1 MVKIIEY
8 QKDNTRLYKFR
19 LYVGDGRYIKRT
31 GFTSIKQAKNEA
43 INIKSEVLKGTYF
56 KPKAIKVNDIFNEWF
71 RLYCK
76 TVRESTAKM
85 CKSIYN
91 NHIKRK
97 IGNKTIKS
105 LNVITLQKVVNDL
118 SIETTVKTTFKKYIN
133 IIDRLL
139 RYAIRQDIIQDTPL
153 DKVIIPRIQEPKK
166 PLNYYDKEQLK
177 TLLSYLKHEKNL
189 QDYMLF
195 KTLAYTGMRIGEL
208 IALTWQDIDFI
219 KGTIDI
225 NKIAAIGYHNKVI
238 ITDGK
243 TKSSNRT
250 IALDKETTQELKYWK
265 QEQVKELLKRG
276 YNAINKKQ
284 LVFSNRYN
292 SYFDKKTINR
302 KLKACSKACNL
313 PKITPH
319 SLRHTHATLLFESG
333 ASIKQVQ
340 TRLGHRDASITMDI
354 YTHIT
359 KDKRDE
365 VPNLFVAAMN

>member
-8 QKDNTRLYKFR
+8 QKDNIRLYKFR
-19 LYVGDGRYIKRT
+19 LYVGDGKYIKRT
-31 GFTSIKQAKNEA
+31 GFTSIKQARNEA
-43 INIKSEVLKGTYF
+43 INLKSEVLKGTYF
-56 KPKAIKVNDIFNEWF
+56 KPKATKVNDVFDEWF

-76 TVRESTAKM
+76 TVRESTAKTIDN
-85 CKSIYN
+85 CYN
-91 NHIKRK
+91 NHIKNK
-97 IGNKTIKS
+97 IGNKAIKS
-105 LNVITLQKVVNDL
+105 LDARTLQKVVNDL
-118 SIETTVKTTFKKYIN
+118 STETTSRIIFKKYIN

-139 RYAIRQDIIQDTPL
+139 RYAIRQDIIQDNPL
-153 DKVIIPRIQEPKK
+153 DKVITPRIQEPKQ
-166 PLNYYDKEQLK
+166 PLNCYDKQQLK
-177 TLLSYLKHEKNL
+177 TLLSYLKYEKGL
-189 QDYMLF
+189 KDYVLF
-195 KTLAYTGMRIGEL
+195 KTLAYTGLRIGEL

-219 KGTIDI
+219 KGTINV
-225 NKIAAIGYHNKVI
+225 NKTVSIGYHNKVI

-243 TKSSNRT
+243 TESSNRT
-250 IALDKETTQELKYWK
+250 VTLDKETIQELKHWK
-265 QEQVKELLKRG
+265 QEQVRELLKCG
-276 YNAINKKQ
+276 YNAMDKKQ

-292 SYFDKKTINR
+292 TYFDKKTIVV
-302 KLKACSKACNL
+302 KLKAYSKACNL

-319 SLRHTHATLLFESG
+319 GLRHTHATLLFESG